1 MAAVSNLAIDQGTTY
16 SVTVSVTDTTGSA
29 RNLTGYTGRAQMR
42 RSFYTTSNTAFTVA
56 IDNPSEGEVIL
67 SLTAT
72 QTSALK
78 AGRYVYDLELVS
90 SNTSSVERI
99 VEGIVTIYPEATK

>member
-67 SLTAT
+67 SLTST